1 MSLQCV
7 IDYILENKIFIF
19 IFFILFF
26 VQCIMKFMKG
36 KMNSSTY
43 QNLLDRIRSWWIII
57 ISLFVAL
64 SDRRI
69 FFIYLSFIMF
79 LGLKEYFSIIDIRT
93 EDRKLVFLMYLTIPF
108 QTYFIYIK
116 WYEVFVI
123 FIPVYVFFLLSAMIT
138 LEQKTQGILKAGGT
152 MFWGMM
158 INVYSIGY
166 IAYLYNLYPSSENTS
181 IIGRNLVVYVL
192 LLTESNDVFQY
203 IWGKTFG
210 KRKIIPAISPNKTWA
225 GFIGGV
231 ISTGILSL
239 IISPI
244 LFKNNFLISF
254 LLGMGI
260 AVLGFIGDIFISGIK
275 RDLNLKDTSQLI
287 PGHGGILDRMDSL
300 IFVSPLFFH
309 LIYYLYY

>member
-1 MSLQCV
+1 MSLQYI
-7 IDYILENKIFIF
+7 IDYFLENKIFIF
-19 IFFILFF
+19 IFFILCFA
-26 VQCIMKFMKG
+26 QCLVRFIKRKI
-36 KMNSSTY
+36 KSSTY
-43 QNLLDRIRSWWIII
+43 QNLSDRIRSWWIIV
-57 ISLFVAL
+57 ISLFIAL
-64 SDRRI
+64 SDRRL
-69 FFIYLSFIMF
+69 FLIYLSFIMF
-79 LGLKEYFSIIDIRT
+79 LGLKEYFSIIDIRPT
-93 EDRKLVFLMYLTIPF
+93 DRKLVFLMYLTIPF

-123 FIPVYVFFLLSAMIT
+123 FIPVYVFFFLSAVIT

-166 IAYLYNLYPSSENTS
+166 IGYLYNLYPTSENTS
-181 IIGRNLVVYVL
+181 IIGRNLVVYIL
-192 LLTESNDVFQY
+192 FLTESNDVFQY
-203 IWGKTFG
+203 IWGKALG
-210 KRKIIPAISPNKTWA
+210 KRKIIPMISPNKTWA
-225 GFIGGV
+225 GFIGGAV
-231 ISTGILSL
+231 STGILSF

-254 LLGMGI
+254 IFGTGI